1 MPVSI
6 TEPSLRPIWESGTV
20 TVAVEIPIS
29 VTVDTHGLLMLIG
42 K

>member
-6 TEPSLRPIWESGTV
+6 TEPSLWPIWEPGTM

-29 VTVDTHGLLMLIG
+29 VTVGAHGLLMLVG
-42 K
+42 E